1 MIEVKDVYTT
11 QEHIDG
17 LEFNVDTVYVKQNIR
32 KKEIFDEEGKK
43 VRELW
48 VYDEIQYTYDE
59 YVVILNSKV
68 EKSNIEQEALIL
80 DNAYRVAVL
89 EISTGA
95 TLNI

>member
-1 MIEVKDVYTT
+1 MKELKNVQGSQKHV
-11 QEHIDG
+11 DG
-17 LEFNVDTVYVKQNIR
+17 LEFNIDTIYVRNNIR
-32 KKEIFDEEGKK
+32 REKIVDEATKESYEC
-43 VRELW
+43 W

-68 EKSNIEQEALIL
+68 DKSNIEQETLIL